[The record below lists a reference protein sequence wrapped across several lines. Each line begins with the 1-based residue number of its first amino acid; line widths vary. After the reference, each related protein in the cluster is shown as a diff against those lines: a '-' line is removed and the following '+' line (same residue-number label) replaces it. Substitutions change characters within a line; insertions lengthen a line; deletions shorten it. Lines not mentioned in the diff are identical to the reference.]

1 MLYNLYFVERGNKML
16 ANLAGLVIGGV
27 IVIVVVLVA
36 GYYILRYMRGS
47 LKMVLPMNG
56 FDPGEKVAGSF
67 ELKTRKIIEARRLY
81 AALVGEEVTKERRGD
96 KTRSRRREIY
106 RDEQTIEETRTF
118 AAGETLEYSFEL
130 TAPSVDGPDFL
141 DSALGQALKTGMSL
155 LSGRRRYL
163 RWKVQVRLDAKGI
176 DLSSSKRITLNM
188 PQAV

>member
-1 MLYNLYFVERGNKML
+1 ML
-16 ANLAGLVIGGV
+16 ANVAGFVIIGV
-27 IVIVVVLVA
+27 ILVVVVLVA

-47 LKMVLPMNG
+47 IKVVLSKSG
-56 FDPGEKVAGSF
+56 FNPGEKVAGTF
-67 ELKTRKIIEARRLY
+67 ELKTRKMIEARRLY

-96 KTRSRRREIY
+96 KTRTRRREIY
-106 RDEQTIEETRTF
+106 RDEQTLDEARTF

-141 DSALGQALKTGMSL
+141 DSPLGQVLKTGVSL

-163 RWKVQVRLDAKGI
+163 RWKVEVRLDAKGI
-176 DLSSSKRITLNM
+176 DLRSSKRITLNM